1 MKIPVIRKVLKDDL
15 ARAGGEIPA
24 WLDGFLYTLN
34 QFIETVGS
42 ALQGRLTFADNV
54 ASKAVTLTFT
64 HGVSQDVAVDQSQ
77 KVTGVLPVLVT
88 QSTDTA
94 TATANIISG
103 IRVTLKGNGVI
114 SIMVNFAGGAGVK
127 ASVSL
132 LILYG

>member
-15 ARAGGEIPA
+15 ARAGGDLPA
-24 WLDGFLYTLN
+24 WMDGFLYTLN

>member
-24 WLDGFLYTLN
+24 WMDGFLYTLN

-54 ASKAVTLTFT
+54 ASKRITLTFE
-64 HGVSQDVAVDQSQ
+64 HAVSQDVAIDAGQTIS
-77 KVTGVLPVLVT
+77 GVIPVLCT
-88 QSTDTA
+88 NSTDT
-94 TATANIISG
+94 TANANIVSG
-103 IRVTLKGNGVI
+103 VKVTLKGNGVVGI
-114 SIMVNFAGGAGVK
+114 QVNFAGGAGVK
-127 ASVSL
+127 ATVTL